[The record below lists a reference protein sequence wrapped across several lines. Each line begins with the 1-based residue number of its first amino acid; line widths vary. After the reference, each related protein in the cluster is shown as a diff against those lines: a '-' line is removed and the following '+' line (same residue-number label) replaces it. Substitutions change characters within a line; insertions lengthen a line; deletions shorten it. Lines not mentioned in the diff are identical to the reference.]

1 MTRPQTEI
9 FLDSGDPLET
19 KIALSMLGYLDGQTT
34 NPSLVASNPQIQELI
49 KNGGNLSESELLD
62 AYKEIIQEIR
72 KTIPDGSVSIE
83 VYADIETK
91 AEEMITQALSMN
103 NWIDSAHIKL
113 PSNSEGIKATHE
125 LSKSGVNLNLTLCFS
140 QSQAAAVYSA
150 TKDSERSSV
159 FVSPFIGRLDDKN
172 LKGMDLIK
180 NIQLMYEK
188 GDHHVELL
196 AASIRS
202 INHFLYCLY
211 LGVDIITAPLKILKE
226 WSDMGCPTMDG
237 PDSESPEYLSYLNY
251 GNFNDI
257 YYEEISLDQDFTSY
271 NTVNELTVAGIE
283 KFANDWNKLLG
294 KTT

>member
-1 MTRPQTEI
+1 MPKTKI

-19 KIALSMLGYLDGQTT
+19 KTALSMLGYLDGQTT
-34 NPSLVASNPQIQELI
+34 NPSLVASNPQIQERI
-49 KNGGNLSESELLD
+49 KNGGNLSESELLES
-62 AYKEIIQEIR
+62 YKKIVQDIR
-72 KTIPDGSVSIE
+72 YTIPDGSVSIE
-83 VYADIETK
+83 VYAGLETK
-91 AEEMITQALSMN
+91 TEEMITQALSMN
-103 NWIDSAHIKL
+103 KWIDSAHIKL
-113 PSNSEGIKATHE
+113 PSNSEGIKAAHE
-125 LSKSGVNLNLTLCFS
+125 LSKQNVNLNLTLCFS

-150 TKDSERSSV
+150 TKDNNNTSV

-180 NIQLMYEK
+180 NIKLMYEQ

-211 LGVDIITAPLKILKE
+211 LRVDIITAPLKILKE

-237 PDSESPEYLSYLNY
+237 PDSESLDYLSYLNY
-251 GNFNDI
+251 ANFDDI
-257 YYEEISLDQDFTSY
+257 HYEEISLEQDFTSY
-271 NTVNELTVAGIE
+271 NTVNELTIAGIE

-294 KTT
+294 KTA